1 MKGRNEMDLNGMSDG
16 QIVYY
21 SGIILIGLSIVA
33 LIIGVIA
40 FAIKRKSLKAQLTDK
55 YGF

>member
-1 MKGRNEMDLNGMSDG
+1 MDLNGMSYG

-40 FAIKRKSLKAQLTDK
+40 FAIKRKTLKAQLTDK

>member
-1 MKGRNEMDLNGMSDG
+1 MDLASMSYG

-21 SGIILIGLSIVA
+21 SGIILIGVSVLA
-33 LIIGVIA
+33 LIIGLIG
-40 FAIKRKSLKAQLTDK
+40 FSIKRKVLKAQLTDK